1 MKRRFSPQTAKAVFF
16 DMNNTL
22 IDPKSSFDSC
32 FLNVLVDFTG
42 RWDHSEGDWNPQRVL
57 DTYRSEWSKKAKLL
71 ARKPRQMEEAKKQC
85 LEAAL
90 SRYPFQVNDAFVS
103 SFFREMKRQVRE
115 HAVPFPDAGEILSV
129 LAKKYTIGIITNG
142 SKEHQRKVL
151 SRLNWSGYIQN
162 EHLIASD
169 QAGSR
174 KPDPAIFRL
183 AIRSAAI
190 RPQEGLMVGDSWK
203 NDIDGA
209 VKSGMHAIWLNRA
222 ETKKSS
228 RLQAGNGNVPVV
240 RSLSELKELFAG
252 K

>member
-1 MKRRFSPQTAKAVFF
+1 MKRQWNPQTAKIVFF

-32 FLNVLVDFTG
+32 FLSVLVDFTG

-57 DTYRSEWSKKAKLL
+57 DTYRSAWTKKAKLL
-71 ARKPRQMEEAKKQC
+71 ARKPRELEEAKKQC

-90 SRYPFQVNDAFVS
+90 HRYPFQVNDAFVS
-103 SFFREMKRQVRE
+103 SFFREMKRQVRA
-115 HAVPFPDAGEILSV
+115 HAVPFPDAGGTLAALSETH
-129 LAKKYTIGIITNG
+129 TIGIITNG
-142 SKEHQRKVL
+142 SKEHQRKVIA
-151 SRLNWSGYIQN
+151 RLNWSSYIRS
-162 EHLIASD
+162 EHLISSD

-183 AIRSAAI
+183 AVRSAAI
-190 RPQEGLMVGDSWK
+190 RPQEGVMVGDSWK
-203 NDIDGA
+203 NDIEGA
-209 VKSGMHAIWLNRA
+209 VKSGMNAVWLNRS

-228 RLQAGNGNVPVV
+228 RQAGNVNVPVV
-240 RSLSELKELFAG
+240 RSLTELKERLTG